1 MALQPDGYDF
11 LSNFSAMWA
20 IVLGAVLATLGGL
33 AATQIEWQFE
43 RTRRERH
50 ASLFFG
56 EVLSTIAVILAL
68 TKRVKGV
75 GDPYG
80 PITLRMLRQAQRE
93 ISLYDRNRENLYN
106 ISHAQLRARIH
117 TLVLRISNPLDG
129 IVDLTEEISTLQAQL
144 RAGQFTPEDRD
155 EIESRVKRLSD
166 MREAGFEFIEETA
179 EQIAPLLKD
188 LEKVA
193 KHTFATTGSAL
204 SGID

>member
-1 MALQPDGYDF
+1 MALQPDEYDF
-11 LSNFSAMWA
+11 LSNFNAMWA

-56 EVLSTIAVILAL
+56 EVLSTISVILAL
-68 TKRVKGV
+68 TKRVKGR
-75 GDPYG
+75 GDPFG

-106 ISHAQLRARIH
+106 IRDAQLRTRIH

-129 IVDLTEEISTLQAQL
+129 MVDLTEEIGTLQTQL
-144 RAGQFTPEDRD
+144 RGGQFTPEDRA
-155 EIESRVKRLSD
+155 EIEARIKRLSE
-166 MREAGFEFIEETA
+166 MRESGFEFIEETA

-193 KHTFATTGSAL
+193 KHTFANAGAAVAGL
-204 SGID
+204 